1 MYLSSF
7 VGYGLEY
14 ISHGVVNPN
23 PIIEFDVSCKI
34 VYTVRVQYTIV
45 IITEQLSA
53 FTLLLF
59 SIERL
64 IVVYFPLRAKSWL
77 SFKLTSVVTAV
88 VRSSLLA

>member
-14 ISHGVVNPN
+14 ISHGVVNLN

-34 VYTVRVQYTIV
+34 VYTIV
-45 IITEQLSA
+45 ILTEQLSA

-64 IVVYFPLRAKSWL
+64 IVVFFPLRAKSWL

-88 VRSSLLA
+88 VRNSLLA